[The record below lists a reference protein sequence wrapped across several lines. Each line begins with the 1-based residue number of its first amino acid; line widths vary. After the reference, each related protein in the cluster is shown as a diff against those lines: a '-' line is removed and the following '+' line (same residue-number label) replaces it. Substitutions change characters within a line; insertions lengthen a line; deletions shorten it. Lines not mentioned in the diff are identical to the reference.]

1 MSGVIEHL
9 EALRRMFF
17 KIFAVFALFCIPG
30 WIFSGKMVDC
40 LLRFAAPEGFKLHYF
55 SLMEP
60 FFVRLEVAMLA
71 AVAVSFP
78 FTIMFIWEFVR
89 PALRDDEA
97 KKLAVPVFFIIVL
110 AFAGGAA
117 ALFGMVPAVMEF
129 SISLAGSEF
138 TPVIGIGNFVSLVL
152 GLVIA
157 GMLVFQFPLIVY
169 ALLVLKIVSLATLRR
184 FRRWIIIII
193 LIVAGILT
201 PPDLASQV
209 LMALPCY
216 LLFEAALW
224 IYSIRHKE
232 DDEICTR

>member
-17 KIFAVFALFCIPG
+17 KIFAVFAVFCIPG
-30 WIFSGKMVDC
+30 WIFSGKMVDA
-40 LLRFAAPEGFKLHYF
+40 LLRYAAPEGFKLHYF

-60 FFVRLEVAMLA
+60 FFVRLEVTILA
-71 AVAVSFP
+71 AAVVAFP
-78 FTIMFIWEFVR
+78 FTVMFIWEFIR
-89 PALRDDEA
+89 PALHNDEA
-97 KKLAVPVFFIIVL
+97 GKLAVPVFFIIVL

-129 SISLAGSEF
+129 SISLAGDEF

-157 GMLVFQFPLIVY
+157 GMLVFQFPLVVY
-169 ALLVLKIVSLATLRR
+169 ALLVLKVVTLAALRR
-184 FRRWIIIII
+184 FRRWVIVVI
-193 LIVAGILT
+193 LIVAGIFT
-201 PPDLASQV
+201 PPDVASQV

-232 DDEICTR
+232 DAGETV